1 MAHSGEAQG
10 VIETFNMTKVRSDL
24 YTHENMVLLL
34 TGEGPFEAAT
44 RTALIIPEYNISSV
58 INLGIAGSL
67 SVDLKPGDF
76 VPVRTIYLVHDL
88 KPAFKTFQSLE
99 QGMDCLTSFERILD
113 AEKAK
118 VLKGIGHLVDREAW
132 GVAMASKTAG
142 VPFKSYKMISD
153 VAGTPGAC
161 ELIKEEAREL
171 SARLAEKLPELL
183 NIEFLTEQDVSLPG
197 FHFTF
202 STRHRYKNLL
212 HKLSIKEEKSPEA
225 MIHNLPVEE
234 LRSLELS
241 PKERSK
247 RLLEIMEDRIDPFR
261 KVIAKATLELQEIFQ
276 KEGFR
281 LQIDPVL
288 ENPKVTISLEAG
300 SDEELQNKLDTL
312 KKISLKPFTDIM
324 KGEFNVE

>member
-1 MAHSGEAQG
+1 MAHAGEAQG
-10 VIETFNMTKVRSDL
+10 VIETFTMTKIRSDL

-44 RTALIIPEYNISSV
+44 RTALIIPEFNITSV

-76 VPVRTIYLVHDL
+76 VPVRTIYLVQDL

-113 AEKAK
+113 AEKANI
-118 VLKGIGHLVDREAW
+118 LKGIGHLVDREAW

-142 VPFKSYKMISD
+142 IPFKSYKIISD

-161 ELIKEEAREL
+161 ELIKEEAWEL

-183 NIEFLTEQDVSLPG
+183 NVESMSEQDISLPG

-212 HKLSIKEEKSPEA
+212 HKLSIKEEKSSED
-225 MIHNLPVEE
+225 MIHDLPVEE
-234 LRSLELS
+234 LRSLEIT

-261 KVIAKATLELQEIFQ
+261 KVIAKTTRELQENFQ
-276 KEGFR
+276 REGFR

-300 SDEELQNKLDTL
+300 SDEELQSKLDTL
-312 KKISLKPFTDIM
+312 QKLSLKPFSDIM